1 MTPPTDAVNRVLE
14 EYRAYL
20 DTLKCIQI
28 DPRVRQKFGMSDIVQ
43 ITLKEASRDLER
55 IQAMD
60 PAGRKRWLRR
70 MLMNNLLDELRKF
83 LNRPP
88 EVSLEP
94 LRAAAEQSSCRVQN
108 WLAVE
113 DTSPSEK
120 LIREEEG
127 ERLLEALAQIDP
139 RQREALILQ
148 KWQGWKLEEIAEHM
162 GCTTGAVAGLHAR
175 GLKALRKLL
184 PDME

>member
-1 MTPPTDAVNRVLE
+1 MTPPAESINRVLE

-20 DTLKCIQI
+20 DTLKSIQI

-43 ITLKEASRDLER
+43 ITLKEAGRDLER

>member
-1 MTPPTDAVNRVLE
+1 MTPPAESINRVLE

-20 DTLKCIQI
+20 DTLKSIQI

-94 LRAAAEQSSCRVQN
+94 LRAAAEQSSYRVQN

>member
-1 MTPPTDAVNRVLE
+1 MPAPTEVVNRVLE

-20 DTLKCIQI
+20 ETLKNIQI
-28 DPRVRQKFGMSDIVQ
+28 DPRFRQKFGMSDVVQ
-43 ITLKEASRDLER
+43 VTLLEASHDLER

-70 MLMNNLLDELRKF
+70 MLMNNLLDEIRKF

-94 LRAAAEQSSCRVQN
+94 LRAAAEESSCRVQN

-113 DTSPSEK
+113 DTSPSEH
-120 LIREEEG
+120 LMRQEEG
-127 ERLLEALAQIDP
+127 VRLLEALAQIDA

-148 KWQGWKLEEIAEHM
+148 KYHGWTLAQIAEHM